1 MSLSV
6 CHSPGM
12 ATPPVATQQDTINEI
27 VKKSGRPDSVPVR
40 RVFLQQGQRSQL
52 RAGPLAT
59 FVRHHDARGLDLYV
73 LTLTLATHEPF
84 AAILPAGVWAR
95 ALGLRGAGR
104 SAAVSRTWKR
114 LEDLGLIS
122 RARRGRTA
130 AITLLREDGSG
141 EPYTTVGSR
150 GDPYLQ
156 LPLAYFHDGWYK
168 QMDLPTK
175 AVLLIALS
183 LRDDFYLPAEWVHRW
198 YGLSADTTERGLTKL
213 RSFGLLEREM
223 HYKPAPLTD
232 QGWTKEY
239 TYSLRPPFVRRG
251 AGATRTAIDKKGV
264 RLEVM

>member
-1 MSLSV
+1 M
-6 CHSPGM
+6 
-12 ATPPVATQQDTINEI
+12 
-27 VKKSGRPDSVPVR
+27 
-40 RVFLQQGQRSQL
+40 
-52 RAGPLAT
+52 
-59 FVRHHDARGLDLYV
+59 RGLDLY
-73 LTLTLATHEPF
+73 LLALTLATHEPF
-84 AAILPAGVWAR
+84 GVILPAGVWAR
-95 ALGLRGAGR
+95 GLGLRGTGR

-114 LEDLGLIS
+114 LVDLSLITRS
-122 RARRGRTA
+122 RRGRTA

-141 EPYTTVGSR
+141 EPYTQVGSR

-213 RSFGLLEREM
+213 RSLGLVEREM
-223 HYKPAPLTD
+223 HYKAAPLTD

-239 TYSLRPPFVRRG
+239 TYSLRPPFVRR
-251 AGATRTAIDKKGV
+251 TARGTGTVIDKKGV
-264 RLEVM
+264 RLEVV